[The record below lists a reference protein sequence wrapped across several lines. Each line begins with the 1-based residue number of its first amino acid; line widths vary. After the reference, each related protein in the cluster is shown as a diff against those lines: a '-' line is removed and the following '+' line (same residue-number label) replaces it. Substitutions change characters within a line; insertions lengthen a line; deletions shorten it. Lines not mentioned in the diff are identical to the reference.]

1 MKRIYCGLL
10 ALGLALG
17 ASGCG
22 QVRQPEAVET
32 VGEAQVEVE
41 KPKYVAL
48 TFDDGPRYNTTGPL
62 LDGLAKRGVVA
73 TFFVIGRQVEGNED
87 LICRMAADGHQIG
100 NHTYSH
106 VALQDLDP
114 DAVVEEIQK
123 TEVVLEHLVGE
134 REFWLRPPYGLID
147 SSRAAL
153 VDTPMVYWTVDP
165 EDWRILDSDRVAE
178 AVVSKVESGDVVL
191 LHDFYP
197 TSVEAALEIV
207 DRLAA
212 EGYTFVTVEQL
223 FRINGVAPQAGVL
236 YASPEKTEKMPG
248 EGKEPPP
255 DAGAALVDRL

>member
-1 MKRIYCGLL
+1 MNMKVKVRILELIAVLDLAFLL
-10 ALGLALG
+10 FLGQMYAAG
-17 ASGCG
+17 GPAAPVSSGDE
-22 QVRQPEAVET
+22 EAVIHR
-32 VGEAQVEVE
+32 G
-41 KPKYVAL
+41 YVAL

-62 LDGLAKRGVVA
+62 LDGLAERGVVA

-165 EDWRILDSDRVAE
+165 EDWRILDSDRVVE

-236 YASPEKTEKMPG
+236 YASPEKTRKIS
-248 EGKEPPP
+248 
-255 DAGAALVDRL
+255 

>member
-1 MKRIYCGLL
+1 MSYGKLRRLAAAAL
-10 ALGLALG
+10 ALVLPL
-17 ASGCG
+17 SGCG
-22 QVRQPEAVET
+22 PAVET
-32 VGEAQVEVE
+32 DAAAELPEGQ
-41 KPKYVAL
+41 KLIAL
-48 TFDDGPRYNTTGPL
+48 TFDDGPRRSTTTRL
-62 LDGLAKRGVVA
+62 LDGLAERGVVA

-236 YASPEKTEKMPG
+236 YASPEKTRKIS
-248 EGKEPPP
+248 
-255 DAGAALVDRL
+255 

>member
-62 LDGLAKRGVVA
+62 LDGLAERGVVA
-73 TFFVIGRQVEGNED
+73 TFFIIGQQVAGNEA

-106 VALQDLDP
+106 VALQDVDV
-114 DAVVEEIQK
+114 DAVVEEIHK
-123 TEVVLEHLVGE
+123 TEVVLEQLVGE

-147 SSRAAL
+147 SARASL
-153 VDTPMVYWTVDP
+153 IRTPMVYWTVDP
-165 EDWRILDSDRVAE
+165 EDWRILDSGRVAE
-178 AVVSKVESGDVVL
+178 AVVSKVKPGDVVL

-197 TSVEAALEIV
+197 TSVTAALEIV
-207 DRLAA
+207 DRLTE
-212 EGYTFVTVEQL
+212 EGYTFVTVERLFQL
-223 FRINGVAPQAGVL
+223 QAVTPQRGVL
-236 YASPEKTEKMPG
+236 YASPEKVRKIS
-248 EGKEPPP
+248 
-255 DAGAALVDRL
+255 

>member
-1 MKRIYCGLL
+1 MKRICCGLL
-10 ALGLALG
+10 ALGMALG
-17 ASGCG
+17 VAGCG

-32 VGEAQVEVE
+32 AGEARVEAE

-62 LDGLAKRGVVA
+62 LDGLAERGVVA

-106 VALQDLDP
+106 VALQDLDL
-114 DAVVEEIQK
+114 DAVVEEIHK

-147 SSRAAL
+147 GPRAAL
-153 VDTPMVYWTVDP
+153 IDTPMVYWTVDP
-165 EDWRILDSDRVAE
+165 EDWLVLDSARVTE
-178 AVVSKVESGDVVL
+178 AVVSQVEPGDVVL

-207 DRLAA
+207 DRLTA

-223 FRINGVAPQAGVL
+223 FQINGVSPQAGVL
-236 YASPEKTEKMPG
+236 YASPEKIRK
-248 EGKEPPP
+248 
-255 DAGAALVDRL
+255 VS